1 MELLAGKTALITGA
15 SGGLGEDVCRA
26 FQLAG
31 AFVAGTARRADQL
44 RHCNLAIAADLTTPA
59 GAASAVA
66 AVLSARPSL
75 DAVVHLMG
83 GFATDGNVQETTAE
97 TWDRM
102 MELNARSAFLLFRE
116 ALPPML
122 AQGQGRIIAVGSRAG
137 DAMPAGLSAYAA
149 SKAALHALVRVIA
162 AENKHSGIT
171 ANVVL
176 PSTIDTAANRAAMP
190 DANPALWVSPESI
203 AGLLIWLAS
212 DASRDVNG
220 SLIPIYGRS

>member
-15 SGGLGEDVCRA
+15 SGGLGEEVCRA

-31 AFVAGTARRADQL
+31 AFVAGAARHAGGL
-44 RHCNLAIAADLTTPA
+44 KHCDLAIAADLSTPA

-66 AVLSARPSL
+66 EVLSARSAL
-75 DAVVHLMG
+75 DAVIHLMG
-83 GFATDGNVQETTAE
+83 GFAAGGNVQETAAG

-102 MELNARSAFLLFRE
+102 MELNARSAFLLFRA

-122 AQGQGRIIAVGSRAG
+122 AQARGRIVAVGSRAG
-137 DAMPAGLSAYAA
+137 EVMPAGLSAYAA

-162 AENKHSGIT
+162 AENRLSGIT
-171 ANVVL
+171 ANVVM

-190 DANPALWVSPESI
+190 EADPSLWVAPDSV
-203 AGLLIWLAS
+203 AGLLVWLAS

-220 SLIPIYGRS
+220 SLIPIYGGS